1 MNLQNDGGSR
11 LITLRRPENSDTFP
25 EWMDL
30 RIAARYSS
38 ISERKLR
45 DWIGRPKNPLP
56 ATQVERGKL
65 LINRHDMDRWLR
77 AHPRRP
83 HAVDL
88 GRIVDDV
95 VSEFRKA
102 S

>member
-1 MNLQNDGGSR
+1 LSLQDRDVVQLKS
-11 LITLRRPENSDTFP
+11 ILRTRVDEAFP

-30 RIAARYSS
+30 RTAEKYVS

-45 DWIGRPKNPLP
+45 DWINRPHDGLP
-56 ATQVERGKL
+56 ATQVDHGKL
-65 LINRHDMDRWLR
+65 LINRHEMDRWLR
-77 AHPRRP
+77 AHPHRP